1 VEDWTQ
7 AIQNAL
13 EYVEEHLAGE
23 LEICEISR
31 RAFLSPFYFQR
42 IFSTLCGLGVG
53 EYIRYR
59 RLTLAAQELCST
71 DAKVIDVAAK
81 YGYNSPDGFSRA
93 FQRFHGVPPSAAK
106 KAGASLKTFAP
117 VRIKLTLEGGS
128 MLEYKIVEKSQFTVV
143 GLEKTFHPDTS
154 YEEIPK
160 FWREVMEM
168 EHPPVCGMYGICI
181 DVDEQGKDFLY
192 WIADNYIPWQEIPT
206 GCTAKVIPAST
217 WAVFPCRGA
226 LPKALQE
233 VNTRIWSE
241 WLPNCKT
248 YRLAGNYNVEMYAPP
263 QPNPEDNYCE
273 IWLPVEKA
281 LE

>member
-1 VEDWTQ
+1 MEDWTQ

-13 EYVEEHLAGE
+13 DYMEEHLAGD
-23 LEICEISR
+23 LDICEISR
-31 RAFLSPFYFQR
+31 RAFVSPFYFQR
-42 IFSTLCGLGVG
+42 IFSALCGFRVG

-59 RLTLAAQELCST
+59 RLTLAAQELRST
-71 DAKVIDVAAK
+71 DAKVIDIAAK
-81 YGYNSPDGFSRA
+81 YGYDSPDGFRRA
-93 FQRFHGVPPSAAK
+93 FQRFHGIPPSASK
-106 KAGASLKTFAP
+106 KAGASLEVFAP

-128 MLEYKIVEKSQFTVV
+128 MLEYKIVEKPQFTVV
-143 GLEKTFHPDTS
+143 GLEKTFQPDTS

-160 FWREVMEM
+160 FWCEVMGM
-168 EHPPVCGMYGICI
+168 EHPPVCGMYGICM
-181 DVDEQGKDFLY
+181 DMDKSVKDFTY

-233 VNTRIWSE
+233 VNTRMWSE
-241 WLPNCKT
+241 WLPNCKA
-248 YRLAGNYNVEMYAPP
+248 YRLAGNYNIEMYAPP

-273 IWLPVEKA
+273 IWLPVEKIQ
-281 LE
+281 E